1 MVFLFCLDAIAA
13 FMDGL
18 VSQPEN
24 QVGTSQDMQAYSQ
37 PQAQAQVQAPVAN
50 FG

>member
-1 MVFLFCLDAIAA
+1 
-13 FMDGL
+13 MDGL

-24 QVGTSQDMQAYSQ
+24 QVGTSQDTQAYTQ
-37 PQAQAQVQAPVAN
+37 PQAQAPVATPN